1 MLKVHV
7 DTDIGGDIDDLC
19 ALALLL
25 RSPGVVLTG
34 VTTVAENGG
43 RRAGY
48 ARYVLDREGR
58 KDVPVAAGADNAGG
72 YYPYEL
78 GLPLEERYW
87 PEPVAPVINPLEEAI
102 ALLKNSLAQ
111 GAVILGIGPLT
122 NLALLEQRY
131 PGSLADARYFQMGG
145 YVYPTRPGYPA
156 WDHTMD
162 FNVQIDVRSSRLVLE
177 RAAPT
182 FIPLS
187 VTVETALRRYHLP
200 ALRRAG
206 FLGGLIARQAETW
219 IEDERIAAKWATSCT
234 ALPDDIINFQHDPL
248 AAAVAIGWGDGI
260 AVEALPLSIGEQ
272 DGFVTESVDPAGRL
286 MNVVTHVDGPCF
298 DQAWLEQITS
308 GSCRPG

>member
-87 PEPVAPVINPLEEAI
+87 PEPVAPVINPPEEAVE
-102 ALLKNSLAQ
+102 LLKSSLDQ
-111 GAVILGIGPLT
+111 GALILGIGPLT

-131 PGSLADARYFQMGG
+131 PGSLAGVRYFQMGG
-145 YVYPTRPGYPA
+145 YVYSPRPGYPA
-156 WDHTMD
+156 WDNTMD
-162 FNVQIDVRSSRLVLE
+162 FNVQIDARSSRLVLE
-177 RAAPT
+177 RATPT

-187 VTVETALRRYHLP
+187 VTVETALRRSHLP

-206 FLGGLIARQAETW
+206 FLGGLIARQAEAW
-219 IEDERIAAKWATSCT
+219 IEDERIAEKWGTTSQ
-234 ALPDDIINFQHDPL
+234 AMPDDLINFQHDPL
-248 AAAVAIGWGDGI
+248 AAAVAIGWKDGI
-260 AVEALPLSIGEQ
+260 TLEALPLRIGER
-272 DGFVTESVDPAGRL
+272 DGCVTEAIDPAGRV
-286 MNVVTHVDGPCF
+286 MAVVTRVDGPRF
-298 DQAWLEQITS
+298 NQAWLDQITS
-308 GSCRPG
+308 GGSR